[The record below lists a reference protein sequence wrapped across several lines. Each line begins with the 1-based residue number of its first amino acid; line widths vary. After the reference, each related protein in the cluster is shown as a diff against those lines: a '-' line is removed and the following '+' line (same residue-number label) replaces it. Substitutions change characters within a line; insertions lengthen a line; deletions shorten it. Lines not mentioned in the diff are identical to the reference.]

1 MIQALLAKARRGEN
15 VYIPD
20 VRNAFASG
28 ETKVVCTVE
37 PAVGAARQW
46 ELRLPR
52 TEDPRELKFVQE
64 YFYACIYNVIS
75 TFGGLRMSLCLSPGD
90 AFAKTICETLEEV
103 FQVGLAKTGRSG
115 YGKCLNVADRI
126 NAAFGQPP
134 FAFHITEK
142 AADVRA
148 EEPAAGTDALSAF
161 LAAARKAENATL
173 CGIDIGGT
181 DIKVVGTRGGR
192 IIAVKEFDWN
202 PSEMT
207 RVEDIIDKILLMAD
221 LMAAVMSLP
230 DTLQARGMR
239 EEMLNKDAPVDAM
252 RDAVALAAGMFGPPL
267 LFDGI
272 GVCFPD
278 VVINDRIVGGETYK
292 TRGIRA
298 ASSDYEVEFAKL
310 KNLRQLILLRCR
322 QGGAVHIANDGSL
335 AAYTAAVE
343 TAHSPNAGIVADG
356 VLAHTLGTEFGSGW
370 IDETGAIPQIPLEI
384 YNCIID
390 IGNDPAR
397 AYDVN
402 DVRSV
407 NNFNTG
413 LPGTLQKYGSQSG
426 AYRLAM
432 RMFEESAPQRI
443 DELFDRG
450 FLTRRGDGVYVASQ
464 PADMRKPL
472 LEHLMRL
479 ASGGDAV
486 CEEIFREIGEFL
498 AVTFQ
503 ETDFLLRQKTHLRV
517 LLGRFVKHPRCTELM
532 QEGVNRR
539 LAVPFVAG
547 DGDLAFTPL
556 MKDLRDD
563 PEHTIAQFGQA
574 VGAAHFAASILD

>member
-1 MIQALLAKARRGEN
+1 MIQALLAKAQRGEN
-15 VYIPD
+15 VYITD
-20 VRNAFASG
+20 VRDAFVSG
-28 ETKVVCTVE
+28 KTKIVCTVE
-37 PAVGAARQW
+37 PAMGATRQW
-46 ELRLPR
+46 ELRLPQ
-52 TEDPRELKFVQE
+52 TEDPRELAFVQE
-64 YFYACIYNVIS
+64 YFYAYIYNVIS
-75 TFGGLRMSLCLSPGD
+75 TFGGLRMTLCLPPED
-90 AFAKTICETLEEV
+90 AFAETICGTLAEV
-103 FQVGLAKTGRSG
+103 FQVELAKSGRSG

-126 NAAFGQPP
+126 NAAFRQPP
-134 FAFHITEK
+134 FAFHITTEQTH
-142 AADVRA
+142 VRA
-148 EEPAAGTDALSAF
+148 EQPAAGTDALSAF
-161 LAAARKAENATL
+161 LDAARKAETATL

-192 IIAVKEFDWN
+192 IVAVKEFDWN

-207 RVEDIIDKILLMAD
+207 RVEDLIDKILLMAD
-221 LMAAVMSLP
+221 LMAAAISLP
-230 DTLQARGMR
+230 DTLQARDLR
-239 EEMLNKDAPVDAM
+239 AEMLNKDAPVDAM
-252 RDAVALAAGMFGPPL
+252 RAAVRLAADTFGPPL
-267 LFDGI
+267 LYDGI

-298 ASSDYEVEFAKL
+298 ASGDYEAEFAKL
-310 KNLRQLILLRCR
+310 KNLREILAKRCR

-343 TAHSPNAGIVADG
+343 TAHSPNAGMVADG

-390 IGNDPAR
+390 IGNYPAR

-432 RMFEESAPQRI
+432 RLFEESAPQRI

-450 FLTRRGDGVYVASQ
+450 FLTRRGEGVYVASQ

-479 ASGGDAV
+479 ASDGDAV
-486 CEEIFREIGEFL
+486 CERIFREIGEFL

-503 ETDFLLRQKTHLRV
+503 ETDFLLGQKTNLRV
-517 LLGRFVKHPRCTELM
+517 LLGRFVKHARCSELM
-532 QEGVNRR
+532 QEGVDRR
-539 LAVPFVAG
+539 LPVPFVSG
-547 DGDLAFTPL
+547 DSDLAFTPL

-574 VGAAHFAASILD
+574 VGAAHFAASVLD

>member
-1 MIQALLAKARRGEN
+1 MIQALLAKAERGEN
-15 VYIPD
+15 VYIAD
-20 VRNAFASG
+20 VRKAFASG
-28 ETKVVCTVE
+28 ETEIVCTLE
-37 PAVGAARQW
+37 PAVGATRQW
-46 ELRLPR
+46 KLRLPQ
-52 TEDPRELKFVQE
+52 TEDPREKQLIQE
-64 YFYACIYNVIS
+64 YFYACLYNMIS
-75 TFGGLRMSLCLSPGD
+75 VFGGLRMMLRLSTED
-90 AFAKTICETLEEV
+90 AFAQTLCASLDDV
-103 FQVGLAKTGRSG
+103 FQVRLAKSERGG

-126 NAAFGQPP
+126 NVAFGRAP
-134 FAFHITEK
+134 FAFHIG
-142 AADVRA
+142 AH
-148 EEPAAGTDALSAF
+148 EEEMQSVQPAAKTDALTAF
-161 LAAARKAENATL
+161 LAAPQKANGAVL

-181 DIKVVGTRGGR
+181 DIKVVGTRNGG
-192 IIAVKEFDWN
+192 IVAVKEFDWN

-207 RVEDIIDKILLMAD
+207 KVEDIIDKILLMTD
-221 LMAAVMSLP
+221 LMATVMALP
-230 DTLQARGMR
+230 DTPQARELR
-239 EEMLNKDAPVDAM
+239 AQMLDKDAPVGAM
-252 RDAVALAAGMFGPPL
+252 RRAVELASDTYGAPL

-272 GVCFPD
+272 GICFPD
-278 VVINDRIVGGETYK
+278 VVINDIIVGGETYK

-298 ASSDYEVEFAKL
+298 ASSDYEKEFAKL
-310 KNLRQLILLRCR
+310 KNLSDLILKRCK

-343 TAHSPNAGIVADG
+343 MAHSPDSNMVANG

-390 IGNDPAR
+390 IGNYPAR
-397 AYDVN
+397 VYDVN

-432 RMFEESAPQRI
+432 RMFEISAPRRI
-443 DELFDRG
+443 DELFDMG
-450 FLTRRGDGVYVASQ
+450 FLTRRDGGVYVASE

-479 ASGGDAV
+479 ASGGDV
-486 CEEIFREIGEFL
+486 VSEEIFREIGEFL
-498 AVTFQ
+498 AVTFA
-503 ETDFLLRQKTHLRV
+503 ETDFLLKQKTKLRV
-517 LLGRFVKHPRCTELM
+517 LLGRFVKHQRCSALM

-539 LAVPFVAG
+539 LSTRFISG
-547 DGDLAFTPL
+547 GGDLAFTPL

-574 VGAAHFAASILD
+574 VGAAYFAASVLD

>member
-1 MIQALLAKARRGEN
+1 MIQALLAKAELGEN
-15 VYIPD
+15 VYITD
-20 VRNAFASG
+20 VRDAFSLG
-28 ETKVVCTVE
+28 GTKIVCMLE
-37 PAVGAARQW
+37 PAIGAMRQW
-46 ELRLPR
+46 ELRLPQ
-52 TEDPRELKFVQE
+52 TEDPRELAFVQE
-64 YFYACIYNVIS
+64 YFYACIYNIIS
-75 TFGGLRMSLCLSPGD
+75 TFGGLRMALCLSPVD
-90 AFAKTICETLEEV
+90 AFAQSICATLQDV
-103 FQVGLAKTGRSG
+103 FQVVLAKSGRSG

-134 FAFHITEK
+134 FAFHTGTHE
-142 AADVRA
+142 ADVRV
-148 EEPAAGTDALSAF
+148 EQPAAGAEALSAF
-161 LAAARKAENATL
+161 HAASQKARSATL

-181 DIKVVGTRGGR
+181 DIKVIGTRNGR
-192 IIAVKEFDWN
+192 ITAVKEFDWN

-207 RVEDIIDKILLMAD
+207 KVEDVIDKVLLMTD

-230 DTLQARGMR
+230 NTPQARNLR
-239 EEMLNKDAPVDAM
+239 AEMLNKDASVDEM
-252 RDAVALAAGMFGPPL
+252 RGAIRLAADTFGPLL

-278 VVINDRIVGGETYK
+278 VVLNDIIVGGETYK

-298 ASSDYEVEFAKL
+298 ASNDYEEEFARLKKL
-310 KNLRQLILLRCR
+310 PLLILERCR
-322 QGGAVHIANDGSL
+322 QDGAVHIANDGSL

-343 TAHSPNAGIVADG
+343 IAHSPDSGMVTDG

-370 IDETGAIPQIPLEI
+370 IDESGAIPQIPLEI

-390 IGNDPAR
+390 IGNYPAR

-413 LPGTLQKYGSQSG
+413 LSGTLQKYCSQSG

-432 RMFEESAPQRI
+432 RMFETCEPQRI

-450 FLTRRGDGVYVASQ
+450 FLSRRGGGVYVAAQ
-464 PADMRKPL
+464 PADMRKPM
-472 LEHLMRL
+472 LEYLMRL

-486 CEEIFREIGEFL
+486 SEQIFREIGEFL
-498 AVTFQ
+498 AVTFE
-503 ETDFLLRQKTHLRV
+503 ETEFLLRQKTKLRV
-517 LLGRFVKHPRCTELM
+517 LLGRFVKHQRCSELM

-539 LAVPFVAG
+539 LSTQFVSG
-547 DGDLAFTPL
+547 DSDLAFTPL

-574 VGAAHFAASILD
+574 VGAA

>member
-1 MIQALLAKARRGEN
+1 MIQALLAKAERGEN
-15 VYIPD
+15 VFITD
-20 VRNAFASG
+20 VRKAFSSG
-28 ETKVVCTVE
+28 GTVIGCTLE
-37 PAVGAARQW
+37 PAIGAMRQW
-46 ELRLPR
+46 EFRLPQ
-52 TEDPRELKFVQE
+52 TEDPRELKLVQE
-64 YFYACIYNVIS
+64 YFYALIYNILS
-75 TFGGLRMSLCLSPGD
+75 TFGGARMMLRLSPED
-90 AFAKTICETLEEV
+90 TFAQKLCAALDDV
-103 FQVGLAKTGRSG
+103 FQVRLSKNERSG

-126 NAAFGQPP
+126 NAAFERAP
-134 FAFHITEK
+134 FAFHIGAPEEDPQTEQT
-142 AADVRA
+142 AAV
-148 EEPAAGTDALSAF
+148 TDALSAF
-161 LAAARKAENATL
+161 HAASQKASGATL

-181 DIKVVGTRGGR
+181 DIKVVGTRNGR

-202 PSEMT
+202 PSAMT
-207 RVEDIIDKILLMAD
+207 KVEDIINNVLLMPD

-230 DTLQARGMR
+230 DTPVAQNMR
-239 EEMLNKDAPVDAM
+239 AEMLDKDASVDAM
-252 RDAVALAAGMFGPPL
+252 CGAIRRAADTYGTPI

-278 VVINDRIVGGETYK
+278 VVINDIIVGGETYK

-298 ASSDYEVEFAKL
+298 ASSDYEREFAKL
-310 KNLRQLILLRCR
+310 KKLPLLILERCK

-343 TAHSPNAGIVADG
+343 MAHSHTSGMVADG

-370 IDETGAIPQIPLEI
+370 IDESGVIPQIPLEI

-390 IGNDPAR
+390 IGNYPAR

-432 RMFEESAPQRI
+432 RIFEENAPQRI
-443 DELFDRG
+443 NELFDKD
-450 FLTRRGDGVYVASQ
+450 FLTRRDGGVYVATQ

-479 ASGGDAV
+479 ASDGDV
-486 CEEIFREIGEFL
+486 VSERIFREIGEFL
-498 AVTFQ
+498 AVTFK
-503 ETDFLLRQKTHLRV
+503 ETDFLLNQKTKLRV
-517 LLGRFVKHPRCTELM
+517 LLGRFIKHRRCAELM
-532 QEGVNRR
+532 QEGVDR
-539 LAVPFVAG
+539 LLSEKFVSG
-547 DGDLAFTPL
+547 DSDLAFTPL

-574 VGAAHFAASILD
+574 VGAAHFAASVLN